1 MEQEI
6 SDNNICRKHEV
17 REQGTEAGSQGL
29 MTEDPKQAIT
39 NVCQGF
45 FKQTLYLWVC
55 KGKTVSFIYI
65 SKTPGKPTV
74 YLMSKNESGLCRAL
88 DFKRQLIQDSRC
100 LAGTS

>member
-6 SDNNICRKHEV
+6 SDNNICWKHEV

-45 FKQTLYLWVC
+45 CKQTLYLWVC
-55 KGKTVSFIYI
+55 KGKTVSFIYTG
-65 SKTPGKPTV
+65 KTPGKPTV
-74 YLMSKNESGLCRAL
+74 YLM
-88 DFKRQLIQDSRC
+88 FKK
-100 LAGTS
+100 